1 MWYTFLAIAW
11 KNITRRTKTMGAL
24 FLCVLVSVFSVVL
37 VWSSY
42 DTSKSGVELSK
53 TRMSADIMVY
63 PYETELSDVSMLYS
77 GIAQSVY
84 MDDTIAEELSNEYV
98 EKIVSQFYLQTLPTA
113 GCCTT
118 TEEMR
123 LVGVN
128 WEDDFTVH
136 SYLKDNNIEHLDGQ
150 EIILGSNV
158 DIETENTMILNLPVR
173 VVGVLDTTG
182 TYLDDSIIL
191 SMEQLRQLAK
201 INFPDNYFG
210 GKNPADSIT
219 CVLVEL
225 KEGVD
230 PQKYL
235 ESVED
240 VQARKVLISSTA
252 DTVQNEISVLFGLL
266 TGAAIVILL
275 LCIVALFSQ
284 LQALIHSRYREIGY
298 LRSIGIRRADTYKM
312 FVLEIG
318 IVVSVAG
325 ILASILGL
333 VAARFTIEWV
343 RQYMS
348 LPITSWTGEFILVH
362 FGGGILLTMLIS
374 IVSAII
380 PLRRAVRMSPQ
391 EAMTRGEI

>member
-1 MWYTFLAIAW
+1 MKHIFLTFAW

-37 VWSSY
+37 VWTSY
-42 DTSKSGVELSK
+42 DTAKGGIELSRD
-53 TRMSADIMVY
+53 RMSADVMVY

-84 MDDTIAEELSNEYV
+84 MDDSIADALSNEYV
-98 EKIVSQFYLQTLPTA
+98 ENVASQFYLQTLPTA
-113 GCCTT
+113 GCCTIT
-118 TEEMR
+118 KEMR

-136 SYLKDNNIEHLDGQ
+136 SYLKDRTIEHLGDK

-158 DIETENTMILNLPVR
+158 EIEEENTMILNLPVR
-173 VVGVLDTTG
+173 VVGILDTTG

-191 SMEQLRQLAK
+191 SMDQLRQLAK
-201 INFPDNYFG
+201 VNFPDNYFG
-210 GKNPADSIT
+210 GKKPAESIT
-219 CVLVEL
+219 CALVEL

-235 ESVED
+235 EAVED
-240 VQARKVLISSTA
+240 VPARKVLISSA
-252 DTVQNEISVLFGLL
+252 AHTVQNEISVLFRLL
-266 TGAAIVILL
+266 SGAALVILL

-284 LQALIHSRYREIGY
+284 LQALIHSRYQEIGY
-298 LRSIGIRRADTYKM
+298 LRSIGMKRTDTCRL

-318 IVVSVAG
+318 IVVTVAG
-325 ILASILGL
+325 VLASFMGL
-333 VAARFTIEWV
+333 ISAHFTIEWV

-348 LPITSWTGEFILVH
+348 LPITNWTAGFLFLH
-362 FGGGILLTMLIS
+362 FAGGVLLTLAIS
-374 IVSAII
+374 FISAAV
-380 PLRRAVRMSPQ
+380 PLRKAVRMTPQ
-391 EAMTRGEI
+391 EAMTRGEL